1 MFGIGLNM
9 VVEGSVAV
17 LLAVTIGYCVILNA
31 RLKRLHA
38 DRDTLQKIVGDL
50 MQATALANA
59 AVMELKTAALDADN
73 QLNSRLQEA
82 AKFEQTLT
90 QSVATGSHLIE
101 KIARITA
108 AARAQMQPDAG
119 PAAPVAQARTEARPT
134 PAHVEP
140 QGRLASALQQ
150 LAMRPGIGGKAA

>member
-1 MFGIGLNM
+1 MFGIGLGM
-9 VVEGSVAV
+9 IVEGSVAV

-38 DRDTLQKIVGDL
+38 DRDTLQKMVGDL
-50 MQATALANA
+50 VQATALANA
-59 AVMELKTAALDADN
+59 AVMELKTAAVEADTK
-73 QLNSRLQEA
+73 LVARLEEA
-82 AKFEQTLT
+82 AKFEQTLADH
-90 QSVATGSHLIE
+90 VATGAQLIE

-108 AARAQMQPDAG
+108 AARTQGLPEAAAKTEAPK
-119 PAAPVAQARTEARPT
+119 PAAMQI
-134 PAHVEP
+134 EP

>member
-1 MFGIGLNM
+1 MFGIGLGM
-9 VVEGSVAV
+9 VVEASVAV

-38 DRDTLQKIVGDL
+38 DRDTLQKMVGDL
-50 MQATALANA
+50 VQATALANA
-59 AVMELKTAALDADN
+59 AVMELKTAALEADN
-73 QLNSRLQEA
+73 KLLARLEEA
-82 AKFEQTLT
+82 GRFEQTLS
-90 QSVATGSHLIE
+90 QSVATGSQLIE

-108 AARAQMQPDAG
+108 AARTQMQPDAA
-119 PAAPVAQARTEARPT
+119 PAPAGLEPKSKPAPAN
-134 PAHVEP
+134 VEP

>member
-1 MFGIGLNM
+1 MFGIGLGM

-17 LLAVTIGYCVILNA
+17 LLAVTIGYCVILNS

-38 DRDTLQKIVGDL
+38 DRDTLQKIVADL

-73 QLNSRLQEA
+73 QLSSRLEEA
-82 AKFEQTLT
+82 AKFEHALT
-90 QSVATGSHLIE
+90 QSVATGSQLIE

-108 AARAQMQPDAG
+108 AARAQMQPDVA
-119 PAAPVAQARTEARPT
+119 AAPVAQAKNEARPT